1 MKQFWYSYFTGSNKE
16 HHLSAS
22 YASPTPQPPAE
33 SDYLPSTISSD
44 AFVSSAATHPD
55 GDQAV
60 VGFDDDKYQP
70 LDDSA
75 YSDEIEDFHQV
86 DTTSHYSVT
95 DSVNSEGTTTHSS
108 TSAMQLVMY
117 TVLCSL
123 HSHTD

>member
-22 YASPTPQPPAE
+22 YATPTPQPPAE
-33 SDYLPSTISSD
+33 SDYLPLTTSSD
-44 AFVSSAATHPD
+44 AFVSSADTHPD
-55 GDQAV
+55 VNETD
-60 VGFDDDKYQP
+60 VGIDDDKYQP
-70 LDDSA
+70 LDDTA

-95 DSVNSEGTTTHSS
+95 ESVNSEGTTTHSS
-108 TSAMQLVMY
+108 ASAVQLVMY

-123 HSHTD
+123 HSYTD

>member
-22 YASPTPQPPAE
+22 YATPTPQPPPE
-33 SDYLPSTISSD
+33 SDYLPSTTSSD
-44 AFVSSAATHPD
+44 AFVSSADSHPD

-60 VGFDDDKYQP
+60 VGFDDDNYQP
-70 LDDSA
+70 LDDTA
-75 YSDEIEDFHQV
+75 YSDEIGDFHQV
-86 DTTSHYSVT
+86 DTTSHYSV
-95 DSVNSEGTTTHSS
+95 NSEGTTTHSS
-108 TSAMQLVMY
+108 ASAVQLVMY